1 MKKLLALVLALV
13 MTLSLAVVGS
23 NAAFKDAEKV
33 NASYAEAVDVLSG
46 MKVFQGYPDGSFQP
60 EGSIT
65 RAEVAAIVYRLYTAD
80 VADKQASL
88 YATYNKFTDMGGA
101 AWAAGYIGY
110 CANAGLIK
118 GYDAKTFGP
127 ADKVTGY
134 QALAM
139 ILRAVGY
146 DKNDE
151 FTGAQWQ
158 LRVASTAQ
166 QLGILKNVKGVD
178 LNAAAS
184 RELVAE
190 LLFRTAAEVPMV
202 TYTPALGYTN
212 LTAILNGK
220 TNATLGYK
228 NFGLTKSADQNDAWG
243 RPYYT
248 WYGEYNNVTGYQKN
262 TKDAFYATVKATP
275 VKTYTAA
282 VKECD
287 VASDLGLTAKTTYT
301 SYINGVEN
309 KATFTV
315 EPTDTINVLGAQGR
329 LVEVYEDR
337 IVMIDTYLAQVTGV
351 TAATFDK
358 AGHLDKYATLTLRVY
373 DATTHDAA
381 TGKTIVEYS
390 SSDYSFVK
398 GDYVLLNAK
407 TTAYNNV
414 AIATKAAT
422 INGASKTVAAY
433 AELLGKAETVTGAQ
447 TSIIMNAKQHVVGGT
462 NYNDAN
468 TYYLDEAQN
477 TPFTNYTWFL
487 DSYGNVIGSAK
498 VASTYTYAI
507 LKDMVWNLG
516 TPGSATAT
524 LVNAATGEVTTATV
538 NAIDGDDD
546 DTFDWDTVKATPV
559 YGGQVLG
566 TTNYKFDNAYAYVA
580 PETFLVNSIYKG
592 YALYRVETL
601 STGAVNLEGK
611 DAIGYVA
618 NGYINNKATSL
629 QVAASPNQWLPID
642 DNTVFTVKVA
652 DTSDAT
658 GYSYQQYVGKNN
670 VPNISGATFFYVD
683 ANKDGVLDYVYV
695 KAGTADNSGKNF
707 VVATSNTYYAS
718 LYNNVKNVWVLTE
731 AMVNGEV
738 KQNTVT
744 ADKAADA
751 QTLTTKVNGH
761 FAPYYVT
768 YAPTGYIATV
778 TPFADSANGNGV
790 ETKAGSGIYY
800 AKMTKAGILA
810 NGLLVNGSSTF
821 SLSSANVYG
830 DYTKETL
837 STISDWT
844 SVDVYAVWTQDA
856 LQLNGQYNR
865 TISQLYVYN
874 KGTNGSDGNGSYQGP
889 ATLSLTGVNKNLTA
903 TLTLPEV
910 VGGTRV
916 ELQYRPYSS
925 NGAWATYT
933 ASMPW
938 TDGSINPY
946 YYTSTVSGLTGNYEF
961 RAVAYNAA
969 GTEIAVSAE
978 IVPVYF

>member
-1 MKKLLALVLALV
+1 MKKLLAMVLALV
-13 MTLSLAVVGS
+13 MTLSLAVS
-23 NAAFKDAEKV
+23 ANAFKDDK
-33 NASYAEAVDVLSG
+33 SISDDYAESVAVLNG
-46 MKVFQGYPDGSFQP
+46 MGVFKGYEDGSFKP
-60 EGSIT
+60 EGNIT
-65 RAEVAAIVYRLYTAD
+65 RAEVATIVYRIYTAD
-80 VADKQASL
+80 VAKNDKSGL
-88 YATYNKFTDMGGA
+88 YATYNKFSDMAGA
-101 AWAAGYIGY
+101 SWAAGYIGY
-110 CANAGLIK
+110 CANASLVK
-118 GYDAKTFGP
+118 GYPDGTFKPSGN
-127 ADKVTGY
+127 VTGY
-134 QALAM
+134 EVLAM

-146 DKNDE
+146 DKNNE
-151 FTGAQWQ
+151 FSGADWA
-158 LRVASTAQ
+158 LHVAQTAQ
-166 QLGILKNVKGVD
+166 QLGVLDNVAKTTD
-178 LNAAAS
+178 LNAPAS

-190 LLFRTAAEVPMV
+190 LLFQGIQKAQV
-202 TYTPALGYTN
+202 TYTPAFGYVTDKVIG
-212 LTAILNGK
+212 TK
-220 TNATLGYK
+220 TNSLGEK
-228 NFGLTKSADQNDAWG
+228 NFSLTPAATTDEWG
-243 RPYYT
+243 RPATKWTYT
-248 WYGEYNNVTGYQKN
+248 TG
-262 TKDAFYATVKATP
+262 DKATTFVEKP
-275 VKTYTAA
+275 VKSYTVAT
-282 VKECD
+282 KECD

-301 SYINGVEN
+301 TYINGVEN
-309 KATFTV
+309 KAAFTV
-315 EPTDTINVLGAQGR
+315 EPTDTIGVLGAQGR
-329 LVEVYEDR
+329 LVEVYKDR

-373 DATTHDAA
+373 DATTTDAA
-381 TGKTIVEYS
+381 STGKTIVEYS
-390 SSDYSFVK
+390 KSDYSFAK
-398 GDYVLLNAK
+398 GDFILLNAK
-407 TTAYNNV
+407 T
-414 AIATKAAT
+414 
-422 INGASKTVAAY
+422 VAAY
-433 AELLGKAETVTGAQ
+433 NSDVKTKSETVNGISRTVASYSELIGKAETVTGAQ
-447 TSIIMNAKQHVVGGT
+447 TSIIKNAKQHVVGGT

-468 TYYLDEAQN
+468 TYYLDEAQS
-477 TPFTNYTWFL
+477 TPFVNYTWFL

-507 LKDMVWNLG
+507 LKDLVWNLG

-546 DTFDWDTVKATPV
+546 GAFDWDTAKATPV
-559 YGGQVLG
+559 YAG
-566 TTNYKFDNAYAYVA
+566 TTADVNSYKFSGSYAYVA

-592 YALYRVETL
+592 YALYRVEAL

-611 DAIGYVA
+611 DVIGYVA
-618 NGYINNKATSL
+618 DGFINNKATSL
-629 QVAASPNQWLPID
+629 RDTAGKWLPVD
-642 DNTVFTVKVA
+642 DNTVFTVKA
-652 DTSDAT
+652 ADAT
-658 GYSYQQYVGKNN
+658 DKSGYSYTQYVGKNN
-670 VPNISGATFFYVD
+670 VPNISGAVFFYID

-695 KAGTADNSGKNF
+695 KDGTADNSGKNF
-707 VVATSNTYYAS
+707 VVATSNTYYAK
-718 LYNNVKNVWVLTE
+718 LYNNVENVWVLTE
-731 AMVNGEV
+731 AMINGEV

-751 QTLTTKVNGH
+751 ETLTTKVNGH

-768 YAPTGYIATV
+768 YDADGHIAATNGV
-778 TPFADSANGNGV
+778 TAFADSANGNGV

-800 AKMTKAGILA
+800 AKLTNAGILA

-874 KGTNGSDGNGSYQGP
+874 KGTNGSDGSGNYQGP

>member
-1 MKKLLALVLALV
+1 MKKLLAMVLALV
-13 MTLSLAVVGS
+13 MTLSLAVS
-23 NAAFKDAEKV
+23 ANAAFKDDK
-33 NASYAEAVDVLSG
+33 SISDDYAEAVAVLNG
-46 MKVFQGYPDGSFQP
+46 MGVFKGYEDGSFKP
-60 EGSIT
+60 EGNIT
-65 RAEVAAIVYRLYTAD
+65 RAEVATIIYRIYTAD
-80 VADKQASL
+80 VAKNDKSGL
-88 YATYNKFTDMGGA
+88 YATYNKFSDMAGA
-101 AWAAGYIGY
+101 GWAQGYIGY
-110 CANAGLIK
+110 CANASLVK
-118 GYDAKTFGP
+118 GYPDGTFKPSG
-127 ADKVTGY
+127 KVTGY
-134 QALAM
+134 EVLAM

-146 DKNDE
+146 DKNNE
-151 FTGAQWQ
+151 FSGADWA
-158 LRVASTAQ
+158 LHVAQTAQ
-166 QLGILKNVKGVD
+166 QLGVLDNVAKTTD
-178 LNAAAS
+178 LNAPAS

-190 LLFRTAAEVPMV
+190 LLFQGIQKAQV
-202 TYTPALGYTN
+202 TYTPAFGYVTDKVIS
-212 LTAILNGK
+212 TK
-220 TNATLGYK
+220 TNSLGEK
-228 NFGLTKSADQNDAWG
+228 NFSLTPAATTDEWG
-243 RPYYT
+243 RPATKWTYT
-248 WYGEYNNVTGYQKN
+248 TGDKS
-262 TKDAFYATVKATP
+262 TTFVEKP
-275 VKTYTAA
+275 VKSYTVAT
-282 VKECD
+282 KECD

-301 SYINGVEN
+301 TYINGVEN
-309 KATFTV
+309 KAAFTV
-315 EPTDTINVLGAQGR
+315 EPTDTIGVLGAQGR
-329 LVEVYEDR
+329 LVEVYKDR

-373 DATTHDAA
+373 DATTTDAA
-381 TGKTIVEYS
+381 SGKTIVEYS
-390 SSDYSFVK
+390 KSDYSFAK
-398 GDYVLLNAK
+398 GDFILLNAK
-407 TTAYNNV
+407 T
-414 AIATKAAT
+414 
-422 INGASKTVAAY
+422 VAAY
-433 AELLGKAETVTGAQ
+433 NSDVKTKSETVNGISRTVASYSELIGKAETVTGAQ
-447 TSIIMNAKQHVVGGT
+447 TSIIKNAKQHVVGGT

-468 TYYLDEAQN
+468 TYYLDEAQS
-477 TPFTNYTWFL
+477 TPFVNYTWFL

-507 LKDMVWNLG
+507 LKDLVWNLG

-546 DTFDWDTVKATPV
+546 TTFDWDTVKATPIFA
-559 YGGQVLG
+559 GS
-566 TTNYKFDNAYAYVA
+566 TTDVNSYKFSGQYAYVA

-592 YALYRVETL
+592 YALYRVEAL

-611 DAIGYVA
+611 DVVGHVA
-618 NGYINNKATSL
+618 DGFINNKATSL
-629 QVAASPNQWLPID
+629 RDAAANKWLPVD
-642 DNTVFTVKVA
+642 DNTVFTVKA
-652 DTSDAT
+652 ADAT
-658 GYSYQQYVGKNN
+658 DKSGYSYTQYVGKNN
-670 VPNISGATFFYVD
+670 VPNISGAVFFYID

-695 KAGTADNSGKNF
+695 KSGNVDNSGKNF
-707 VVATSNTYYAS
+707 VVATSNTYYAK
-718 LYNNVKNVWVLTE
+718 LYNNVENVWVLTE
-731 AMVNGEV
+731 AMINGEV

-744 ADKAADA
+744 ADAEQAAI
-751 QTLTTKVNGH
+751 TLVTRVNGH

-768 YAPTGYIATV
+768 YAPDGHIASV
-778 TPFADSANGNGV
+778 TAFADSANGSGI
-790 ETKAGSGIYY
+790 ETASGSGIYY
-800 AKMTKAGILA
+800 AKLTNAGILA
-810 NGLLVNGSSTF
+810 NGLLVNGESTF
-821 SLSSANVYG
+821 TLSSANVYG

-874 KGTNGSDGNGSYQGP
+874 KGTNGSDGSGNYQGP
-889 ATLSLTGVNKNLTA
+889 ATLSLTGVNKALTA